1 MKKITKT
8 QLLAI
13 QKKLSKNEAVKIR
26 LCCSNIDPNDGKI
39 YDTVLKHDSDINTI
53 IDYYCYLFCIDNK
66 SGRRVHFYLME
77 VES

>member
-13 QKKLSKNEAVKIR
+13 QKKLGKNEAVNIR
-26 LCCSNIDPNDGKI
+26 LCCSNIDPNNGKT
-39 YDTVLKHDSDINTI
+39 YDTVLKHDTDIQTI

-66 SGRRVHFYLME
+66 AGRRIHFYLVDE
-77 VES
+77 V